1 MKNTWDKKMKE
12 LLAAAEASGLDKP
25 ASSTVPESEKTAP
38 EAAPK
43 PNYLLPGGVVPEQEP
58 LLPGVGGGPWEP
70 PAGTE
75 SVPESET
82 DRALNEALQQLASS
96 IGAGGGSAAAGS
108 IGGAAADRF
117 GVADALRE
125 SAVQKSDELYEAL
138 AAFAGKQ
145 DGRYDALISQ
155 ISEKGYKDFAGVGDL
170 LAYYAAQGD
179 RAAGNAAANAA
190 ADNGG
195 NPDSYA
201 AAQAARKRLDF
212 ADAGTEAALGYYN
225 AQLDKWLAAIRA
237 AGADAGDIYGLM
249 QDNVDGTHAAATD
262 EGKLGEALFA
272 SLADMENTRAEAEAD
287 AFSALLSHYAKLQAS
302 GGTGNGTA
310 NGGAAGTGSAAG
322 GAGSATNG
330 AGGEAVAIS
339 PMEIDQEY
347 ELLLN
352 PKNGVYP
359 KYSATEALILL
370 WKKYPQM
377 HEYLLQKYDKVLNPD
392 YEFKD

>member
-25 ASSTVPESEKTAP
+25 AASAVPESGKT
-38 EAAPK
+38 ESTPK
-43 PNYLLPGGVVPEQEP
+43 PNYLLPGGVAPEQEP
-58 LLPGVGGGPWEP
+58 LLPGVGGEPWA
-70 PAGTE
+70 PATDAGSTTE
-75 SVPESET
+75 TESET
-82 DRALNEALQQLASS
+82 DRVLNEALQQLAAS
-96 IGAGGGSAAAGS
+96 IGAGGSSAAAGS

-125 SAVQKSDELYEAL
+125 SAVQKSDGLYEAL

-145 DGRYDALISQ
+145 DGRYDTLISQ
-155 ISEKGYKDFAGVGDL
+155 ISEKGYKDFAGVSDL
-170 LAYYAAQGD
+170 LAYYAVQGD

-190 ADNGG
+190 ADNSG

-201 AAQAARKRLDF
+201 AAQASRKRLDF

-237 AGADAGDIYGLM
+237 AGADASDIYGLM

-262 EGKLGEALFA
+262 EGKLGEGLFA
-272 SLADMENTRAEAEAD
+272 SLADMENTRTEAEAD
-287 AFSALLSHYAKLQAS
+287 AFSALLSHYAKLQAN
-302 GGTGNGTA
+302 GGAGNGAA

-322 GAGSATNG
+322 GTGSATNG
-330 AGGEAVAIS
+330 SAGATVPIS

-370 WKKYPQM
+370 WKKYPDM
-377 HEYLLQKYDKVLNPD
+377 HEYLLKKYDKVLNPD

>member
-25 ASSTVPESEKTAP
+25 AASAVPESGKT

-43 PNYLLPGGVVPEQEP
+43 PNYLLPGGVAPEQEP
-58 LLPGVGGGPWEP
+58 LLPGVGGEPWA
-70 PAGTE
+70 PATDAGSTTKT
-75 SVPESET
+75 ESET
-82 DRALNEALQQLASS
+82 DRVLNEALQQLAAS
-96 IGAGGGSAAAGS
+96 IGAGGSAAAGS
-108 IGGAAADRF
+108 IGSAAADRF

-125 SAVQKSDELYEAL
+125 SAVQKSDGLYEAL

-145 DGRYDALISQ
+145 DGRYDTLISQ
-155 ISEKGYKDFAGVGDL
+155 ISEKGYRNFAGVSDL

-237 AGADAGDIYGLM
+237 AGADASDIYGLM

-262 EGKLGEALFA
+262 EGKLGEGLFA
-272 SLADMENTRAEAEAD
+272 SLADMENTRTEAEAD
-287 AFSALLSHYAKLQAS
+287 AFSALLSHYAKLQA
-302 GGTGNGTA
+302 
-310 NGGAAGTGSAAG
+310 NGGAGNGAA
-322 GAGSATNG
+322 NG
-330 AGGEAVAIS
+330 AGGTAGETVAIS

-370 WKKYPQM
+370 WKKYPNM
-377 HEYLLQKYDKVLNPD
+377 HEYLLKKYDKVLNPD
-392 YEFKD
+392 YTFKD